1 MQPCR
6 YAFVATCVA
15 VAAANNSL
23 ELVRDVALEDVPAGP
38 RELHQRYSEIFRYGN
53 RNAASHL
60 WTSYILDRAAVTPAA
75 QIELLFSG
83 FCAVS
88 GSPVYPS
95 DYKRYRLRLKHAVT
109 GVDEVGFM
117 YYCCWPC
124 VCDTW
129 DFIKVDTLTVKTA
142 DGPKVYRFAVIGDPC
157 VNEAQ
162 LDVPF
167 VQPFDGRTTT
177 QIRPIVAET
186 HFLPR
191 AHGSALFTRGETQTI
206 ATCTLGTKDAE
217 QMIDGLNGLMEEFPG
232 LITKVQGTGLLFS
245 AELHPA
251 IEVVGFDGIE
261 TWLRKN
267 GLGVIHGGENS
278 LRFTPHFAISR
289 AEVAAIGSVAKPVTA
304 SSTVVNFRSR
314 AICAAASWRL
324 AK

>member
-6 YAFVATCVA
+6 ILFVAACAT
-15 VAAANNSL
+15 VAAANNL
-23 ELVRDVALEDVPAGP
+23 ELEVRDVDVPAGP

-60 WTSYILDRAAVTPAA
+60 WTSYILDRASVTPAA

-129 DFIKVDTLTVKTA
+129 DFIKVDTLTVNTA

-157 VNEAQ
+157 LNEQQ

-167 VQPFDGRTTT
+167 IQPFDGRTTT
-177 QIRPIVAET
+177 LRRDAPEVRCENGRLIGATRT
-186 HFLPR
+186 D
-191 AHGSALFTRGETQTI
+191 HGFI
-206 ATCTLGTKDAE
+206 
-217 QMIDGLNGLMEEFPG
+217 
-232 LITKVQGTGLLFS
+232 
-245 AELHPA
+245 
-251 IEVVGFDGIE
+251 
-261 TWLRKN
+261 
-267 GLGVIHGGENS
+267 
-278 LRFTPHFAISR
+278 AISMFFDAPSEEEEDRGVWQPGRVVQRGGHVFQDDVEYSDMCSQR
-289 AEVAAIGSVAKPVTA
+289 AANGYNSGMGEIFRRVAAITPVSQTEDA
-304 SSTVVNFRSR
+304 VG
-314 AICAAASWRL
+314 AL
-324 AK
+324 L

>member
-1 MQPCR
+1 MDRWNRQLIVI
-6 YAFVATCVA
+6 VAAAA
-15 VAAANNSL
+15 VAAGNTL
-23 ELVRDVALEDVPAGP
+23 ELEVRDVDVPAGP

-60 WTSYILDRAAVTPAA
+60 WTSYIIDRAAVTPAA

-157 VNEAQ
+157 LNEQQ

-167 VQPFDGRTTT
+167 IQPFDGRTTT
-177 QIRPIVAET
+177 LRRDAPEVRCENGRLIGATRT
-186 HFLPR
+186 D
-191 AHGSALFTRGETQTI
+191 HGFI
-206 ATCTLGTKDAE
+206 
-217 QMIDGLNGLMEEFPG
+217 
-232 LITKVQGTGLLFS
+232 
-245 AELHPA
+245 
-251 IEVVGFDGIE
+251 
-261 TWLRKN
+261 
-267 GLGVIHGGENS
+267 
-278 LRFTPHFAISR
+278 AISMFFDAPSEEEEDRGVWQPGRVVQRGGHVFQDDVEYSDMCSQR
-289 AEVAAIGSVAKPVTA
+289 AANGYDSGMGEIFRRVAAITPVGSQIEAPDAVGA
-304 SSTVVNFRSR
+304 
-314 AICAAASWRL
+314 L
-324 AK
+324 L

>member
-1 MQPCR
+1 MQPFR
-6 YAFVATCVA
+6 STFVAACAT

-60 WTSYILDRAAVTPAA
+60 WTSYILDRASVTPAA
-75 QIELLFSG
+75 QIESLFSG

-129 DFIKVDTLTVKTA
+129 DFIKVDTLTVNTA
-142 DGPKVYRFAVIGDPC
+142 DSGPKVYRFAVIGDPC
-157 VNEAQ
+157 LNEEQ

-167 VQPFDGRTTT
+167 IQPFDGRTTT
-177 QIRPIVAET
+177 LRRDAPEVRCENGQLIGATRT
-186 HFLPR
+186 D
-191 AHGSALFTRGETQTI
+191 HGF
-206 ATCTLGTKDAE
+206 
-217 QMIDGLNGLMEEFPG
+217 
-232 LITKVQGTGLLFS
+232 V
-245 AELHPA
+245 
-251 IEVVGFDGIE
+251 
-261 TWLRKN
+261 
-267 GLGVIHGGENS
+267 
-278 LRFTPHFAISR
+278 AISMFFDAPIDEDEDRGVWQPGRITQSGGHVFQDDVEYSDMCSER
-289 AEVAAIGSVAKPVTA
+289 ASNGYNSGMGEIFRRVAAITPVSQTEDA
-304 SSTVVNFRSR
+304 VG
-314 AICAAASWRL
+314 AL
-324 AK
+324 L

>member
-1 MQPCR
+1 MQPFR
-6 YAFVATCVA
+6 GAFVAACA
-15 VAAANNSL
+15 ALAAANNSL

-129 DFIKVDTLTVKTA
+129 DFIKVDTLTVTTA

-177 QIRPIVAET
+177 LRRDAPEVRCENGQLIGATRT
-186 HFLPR
+186 D
-191 AHGSALFTRGETQTI
+191 HGFI
-206 ATCTLGTKDAE
+206 
-217 QMIDGLNGLMEEFPG
+217 
-232 LITKVQGTGLLFS
+232 
-245 AELHPA
+245 
-251 IEVVGFDGIE
+251 
-261 TWLRKN
+261 
-267 GLGVIHGGENS
+267 
-278 LRFTPHFAISR
+278 AISMFFDAPIDEEEEDSGVWKPGRITQRGGHVFQDDVEYSDMCSQR
-289 AEVAAIGSVAKPVTA
+289 AANGYDSGMGEIFRRVAAITPVGSNEIEAPHATDA
-304 SSTVVNFRSR
+304 
-314 AICAAASWRL
+314 L
-324 AK
+324 L

>member
-1 MQPCR
+1 MASRVTSTIPHR
-6 YAFVATCVA
+6 
-15 VAAANNSL
+15 
-23 ELVRDVALEDVPAGP
+23 
-38 RELHQRYSEIFRYGN
+38 
-53 RNAASHL
+53 SHL

-167 VQPFDGRTTT
+167 IQPFDGRTTT
-177 QIRPIVAET
+177 LRRDAPEVRCADGRLIGATRT
-186 HFLPR
+186 D
-191 AHGSALFTRGETQTI
+191 HGFI
-206 ATCTLGTKDAE
+206 
-217 QMIDGLNGLMEEFPG
+217 
-232 LITKVQGTGLLFS
+232 
-245 AELHPA
+245 
-251 IEVVGFDGIE
+251 
-261 TWLRKN
+261 
-267 GLGVIHGGENS
+267 
-278 LRFTPHFAISR
+278 AISMFFDAPSEEEEDRGVWQPGRVVQRDGHVFQDDVEYSDMCSQR
-289 AEVAAIGSVAKPVTA
+289 AANGYDSGMGEIFRRVAAITPVGSNQLEAPDAVGA
-304 SSTVVNFRSR
+304 
-314 AICAAASWRL
+314 L
-324 AK
+324 L

>member
-1 MQPCR
+1 MQPFR
-6 YAFVATCVA
+6 VAFVAICAA

-75 QIELLFSG
+75 QLELLFSG

-129 DFIKVDTLTVKTA
+129 DFIKVDTLTVNTA
-142 DGPKVYRFAVIGDPC
+142 DGPKKYRFAVIGDPC
-157 VNEAQ
+157 VNEEQ

-167 VQPFDGRTTT
+167 IQPFDGRTTT
-177 QIRPIVAET
+177 LRRDAPEVRCENGHLIGATRT
-186 HFLPR
+186 D
-191 AHGSALFTRGETQTI
+191 HGFI
-206 ATCTLGTKDAE
+206 
-217 QMIDGLNGLMEEFPG
+217 
-232 LITKVQGTGLLFS
+232 
-245 AELHPA
+245 
-251 IEVVGFDGIE
+251 
-261 TWLRKN
+261 
-267 GLGVIHGGENS
+267 
-278 LRFTPHFAISR
+278 AISMFFDAPSEEEEDRGVWQPGRVVQRGGHVFQDDVEYSDMCSQR
-289 AEVAAIGSVAKPVTA
+289 AANGYDSGMGEIFRRVAAITPVGSDQIEAPH
-304 SSTVVNFRSR
+304 
-314 AICAAASWRL
+314 AIDAL
-324 AK
+324 L

>member
-1 MQPCR
+1 MQPFR
-6 YAFVATCVA
+6 VAFVAICAA

-23 ELVRDVALEDVPAGP
+23 ELVRDLALEDVPAGP

-60 WTSYILDRAAVTPAA
+60 WTSYILDRAAMTPAA
-75 QIELLFSG
+75 QLELLFSG

-157 VNEAQ
+157 RNEEQ

-177 QIRPIVAET
+177 LRRDAPEVRCADGRLIGAT
-186 HFLPR
+186 HTD
-191 AHGSALFTRGETQTI
+191 HGFI
-206 ATCTLGTKDAE
+206 
-217 QMIDGLNGLMEEFPG
+217 
-232 LITKVQGTGLLFS
+232 
-245 AELHPA
+245 
-251 IEVVGFDGIE
+251 
-261 TWLRKN
+261 
-267 GLGVIHGGENS
+267 
-278 LRFTPHFAISR
+278 AISMFFDAPSEEEEDRGVWQPGRIQQSGGHVFQDDVEYSDMCSQR
-289 AEVAAIGSVAKPVTA
+289 AANGYDSGMGEIFRRVAAITPVGSNQLEAPD
-304 SSTVVNFRSR
+304 
-314 AICAAASWRL
+314 AIGAL
-324 AK
+324 L

>member
-1 MQPCR
+1 MQSFR
-6 YAFVATCVA
+6 VAFVAICAA

-129 DFIKVDTLTVKTA
+129 DFIKVDTLTVNTA
-142 DGPKVYRFAVIGDPC
+142 DGPKIYRFAVIGDPC

-167 VQPFDGRTTT
+167 IQPFDGRTTT
-177 QIRPIVAET
+177 LRRDAPEVRCENGQLIGATRT
-186 HFLPR
+186 D
-191 AHGSALFTRGETQTI
+191 HGF
-206 ATCTLGTKDAE
+206 
-217 QMIDGLNGLMEEFPG
+217 
-232 LITKVQGTGLLFS
+232 V
-245 AELHPA
+245 
-251 IEVVGFDGIE
+251 
-261 TWLRKN
+261 
-267 GLGVIHGGENS
+267 
-278 LRFTPHFAISR
+278 AISMFFDAPSEEEEDRGVWQPGRVVQRDGHVFQDDVEYSDMCSQR
-289 AEVAAIGSVAKPVTA
+289 AANGYDSGMGEIFRRVAAITPVGSDQLEAPR
-304 SSTVVNFRSR
+304 VVD
-314 AICAAASWRL
+314 AL
-324 AK
+324 L

>member
-1 MQPCR
+1 MQPFR
-6 YAFVATCVA
+6 AAFVAACAA

-60 WTSYILDRAAVTPAA
+60 WTSYILDRASVTPAA
-75 QIELLFSG
+75 QLELLFSG

-129 DFIKVDTLTVKTA
+129 DFIKVDTLTITTA
-142 DGPKVYRFAVIGDPC
+142 DGPKLYRFAVIGDPC
-157 VNEAQ
+157 RNEEQ

-177 QIRPIVAET
+177 LRRDAPEVRCADGRLIGATRT
-186 HFLPR
+186 D
-191 AHGSALFTRGETQTI
+191 HGFI
-206 ATCTLGTKDAE
+206 
-217 QMIDGLNGLMEEFPG
+217 
-232 LITKVQGTGLLFS
+232 
-245 AELHPA
+245 
-251 IEVVGFDGIE
+251 
-261 TWLRKN
+261 
-267 GLGVIHGGENS
+267 
-278 LRFTPHFAISR
+278 AISMFFDAPIDEEEDRGVWQPGRVVQRGGHVFQDDVEYSDMCADR
-289 AEVAAIGSVAKPVTA
+289 ASNGYNSGMGEIFRRVAAITPVGSDQLEAPHD
-304 SSTVVNFRSR
+304 
-314 AICAAASWRL
+314 AIGAML
-324 AK
+324 

>member
-1 MQPCR
+1 MASRVTSTIPHR
-6 YAFVATCVA
+6 
-15 VAAANNSL
+15 
-23 ELVRDVALEDVPAGP
+23 
-38 RELHQRYSEIFRYGN
+38 
-53 RNAASHL
+53 SHL

-129 DFIKVDTLTVKTA
+129 DFIKVDTLTVNTA

-157 VNEAQ
+157 ANEAQ

-177 QIRPIVAET
+177 LRRDAPEVRCENGQLIGATRT
-186 HFLPR
+186 D
-191 AHGSALFTRGETQTI
+191 HGFI
-206 ATCTLGTKDAE
+206 
-217 QMIDGLNGLMEEFPG
+217 
-232 LITKVQGTGLLFS
+232 
-245 AELHPA
+245 
-251 IEVVGFDGIE
+251 
-261 TWLRKN
+261 
-267 GLGVIHGGENS
+267 
-278 LRFTPHFAISR
+278 AISMFFDAPSEEEEDRGVWQPGRVVQRGGHVFQDDVEYSDMCADR
-289 AEVAAIGSVAKPVTA
+289 ASNGYNSGMGEIFRRVAAITPVGSDQLEAPHD
-304 SSTVVNFRSR
+304 
-314 AICAAASWRL
+314 AIGAML
-324 AK
+324 

>member
-6 YAFVATCVA
+6 TAFIAACAA
-15 VAAANNSL
+15 VAAANTL
-23 ELVRDVALEDVPAGP
+23 ELEVRDVDVPAGP

-60 WTSYILDRAAVTPAA
+60 WTTYILDRASVTPAA

-129 DFIKVDTLTVKTA
+129 DFIKVDTLTVNTA
-142 DGPKVYRFAVIGDPC
+142 DGPKAYRFAVIGDPC
-157 VNEAQ
+157 RNEEQ

-177 QIRPIVAET
+177 LRRDAPEVRCENGRLIGATRT
-186 HFLPR
+186 D
-191 AHGSALFTRGETQTI
+191 HGFI
-206 ATCTLGTKDAE
+206 
-217 QMIDGLNGLMEEFPG
+217 
-232 LITKVQGTGLLFS
+232 
-245 AELHPA
+245 
-251 IEVVGFDGIE
+251 
-261 TWLRKN
+261 
-267 GLGVIHGGENS
+267 
-278 LRFTPHFAISR
+278 AISMFFDAPSEEEEDRGVWQPGRVVQRDGHVFQDDVEYSDMCADR
-289 AEVAAIGSVAKPVTA
+289 ASNGYNSGMGEIFRRVAAITPISTEDAVAA
-304 SSTVVNFRSR
+304 
-314 AICAAASWRL
+314 L
-324 AK
+324 L

>member
-1 MQPCR
+1 MQPFR
-6 YAFVATCVA
+6 VAFVAICAA

-117 YYCCWPC
+117 FYCCWPC

-129 DFIKVDTLTVKTA
+129 DFIKVDTLTVNTA
-142 DGPKVYRFAVIGDPC
+142 DNGPKVYRFAVIGDPC
-157 VNEAQ
+157 RNEEQ

-177 QIRPIVAET
+177 LRRDAPEVRCENGQLIGATRT
-186 HFLPR
+186 D
-191 AHGSALFTRGETQTI
+191 HGF
-206 ATCTLGTKDAE
+206 
-217 QMIDGLNGLMEEFPG
+217 
-232 LITKVQGTGLLFS
+232 V
-245 AELHPA
+245 
-251 IEVVGFDGIE
+251 
-261 TWLRKN
+261 
-267 GLGVIHGGENS
+267 
-278 LRFTPHFAISR
+278 AISMFFDAPSEEEADGGVWQPGRITRSGGHVFQDDVEYSDMCADR
-289 AEVAAIGSVAKPVTA
+289 ASNGYNSGMGEIFRRVAAITPIDQIGDAYGA
-304 SSTVVNFRSR
+304 
-314 AICAAASWRL
+314 L
-324 AK
+324 L

>member
-1 MQPCR
+1 MSTAALLKPFCI
-6 YAFVATCVA
+6 AVLAACAT
-15 VAAANNSL
+15 VAAANTL
-23 ELVRDVALEDVPAGP
+23 ELEVRDVDVPAGP

-129 DFIKVDTLTVKTA
+129 DFIKVDTLTVNTA

-157 VNEAQ
+157 LNEQQ

-167 VQPFDGRTTT
+167 IQPFDGRTTT
-177 QIRPIVAET
+177 LRRDAPEVRCENGRLIGATRT
-186 HFLPR
+186 D
-191 AHGSALFTRGETQTI
+191 HGFI
-206 ATCTLGTKDAE
+206 
-217 QMIDGLNGLMEEFPG
+217 
-232 LITKVQGTGLLFS
+232 
-245 AELHPA
+245 
-251 IEVVGFDGIE
+251 
-261 TWLRKN
+261 
-267 GLGVIHGGENS
+267 
-278 LRFTPHFAISR
+278 AISMFFDAPIDEEEEDSGVWKPGRITQRGGHVFQDDVEYSDMCTRR
-289 AEVAAIGSVAKPVTA
+289 AANGYDSGMGEIFRRVAAITPV
-304 SSTVVNFRSR
+304 SSQIEDAVG
-314 AICAAASWRL
+314 AL
-324 AK
+324 L

>member
-1 MQPCR
+1 MQPFR
-6 YAFVATCVA
+6 VAFVAICAA

-129 DFIKVDTLTVKTA
+129 DFIKVDTLTVNTA

-157 VNEAQ
+157 RNEEQ

-177 QIRPIVAET
+177 LRRDAPEVRCENGQLIGATRT
-186 HFLPR
+186 D
-191 AHGSALFTRGETQTI
+191 HGF
-206 ATCTLGTKDAE
+206 
-217 QMIDGLNGLMEEFPG
+217 
-232 LITKVQGTGLLFS
+232 V
-245 AELHPA
+245 
-251 IEVVGFDGIE
+251 
-261 TWLRKN
+261 
-267 GLGVIHGGENS
+267 
-278 LRFTPHFAISR
+278 AISMFFDAPSEEEEDRGVWQPGRVVQRGGHVFQDDVEYSDMCSER
-289 AEVAAIGSVAKPVTA
+289 ASNGYNSGMGEIFRRVAAITPVGSDQIEAPR
-304 SSTVVNFRSR
+304 TVD
-314 AICAAASWRL
+314 AL
-324 AK
+324 L

>member
-6 YAFVATCVA
+6 IAFLVACAA

-75 QIELLFSG
+75 QLELLFSG

-129 DFIKVDTLTVKTA
+129 DFIKVDTLTVHTA

-157 VNEAQ
+157 LNEQQ

-167 VQPFDGRTTT
+167 IQPFDGRTTT
-177 QIRPIVAET
+177 LRRDAPEVRCENGRLIGATRT
-186 HFLPR
+186 D
-191 AHGSALFTRGETQTI
+191 HGFI
-206 ATCTLGTKDAE
+206 
-217 QMIDGLNGLMEEFPG
+217 
-232 LITKVQGTGLLFS
+232 
-245 AELHPA
+245 
-251 IEVVGFDGIE
+251 
-261 TWLRKN
+261 
-267 GLGVIHGGENS
+267 
-278 LRFTPHFAISR
+278 AISMFFDAPSEEEEDRGVWQPGRVVQRDGHVFQDDVEYSDMCSQR
-289 AEVAAIGSVAKPVTA
+289 AANGYDSGMGEIFRKVAAITPVGSNQIEEVPHAVDA
-304 SSTVVNFRSR
+304 
-314 AICAAASWRL
+314 L
-324 AK
+324 L

>member
-6 YAFVATCVA
+6 YAFVAACAA

-23 ELVRDVALEDVPAGP
+23 ELVRDVALEDVPTGP

-60 WTSYILDRAAVTPAA
+60 WSSYILDRAAVTPAA
-75 QIELLFSG
+75 QLELLFSG

-129 DFIKVDTLTVKTA
+129 DFIKVDTLTVNTA
-142 DGPKVYRFAVIGDPC
+142 DGPKTYRFAVIGDPC
-157 VNEAQ
+157 ANEEQ

-177 QIRPIVAET
+177 LRRDAPEVRCENGRLIGATRT
-186 HFLPR
+186 D
-191 AHGSALFTRGETQTI
+191 HGFI
-206 ATCTLGTKDAE
+206 
-217 QMIDGLNGLMEEFPG
+217 
-232 LITKVQGTGLLFS
+232 
-245 AELHPA
+245 
-251 IEVVGFDGIE
+251 
-261 TWLRKN
+261 
-267 GLGVIHGGENS
+267 
-278 LRFTPHFAISR
+278 AISMFFDAPSEEEEDRGVWQPGRVVQRGGRVFQDDVEYSDMCSER
-289 AEVAAIGSVAKPVTA
+289 ASNGYNSGMGEIFRRVAAITPI
-304 SSTVVNFRSR
+304 STEDAVG
-314 AICAAASWRL
+314 AL
-324 AK
+324 L

>member
-1 MQPCR
+1 MQPFR
-6 YAFVATCVA
+6 IAFVACAA

-53 RNAASHL
+53 RVNAASHF
-60 WTSYILDRAAVTPAA
+60 WTTQVAHELLDRASVTPAA

-129 DFIKVDTLTVKTA
+129 DFIKVDTLTVNTA

-157 VNEAQ
+157 RNEEQ

-177 QIRPIVAET
+177 LRRDAPEVRCENGRLIGATRT
-186 HFLPR
+186 D
-191 AHGSALFTRGETQTI
+191 HGF
-206 ATCTLGTKDAE
+206 
-217 QMIDGLNGLMEEFPG
+217 
-232 LITKVQGTGLLFS
+232 V
-245 AELHPA
+245 
-251 IEVVGFDGIE
+251 
-261 TWLRKN
+261 
-267 GLGVIHGGENS
+267 
-278 LRFTPHFAISR
+278 AISMFFDAPSDEEADRGVWQPGRITRSGGHVFQDDVEYSDACAER
-289 AEVAAIGSVAKPVTA
+289 ASNGYDSGMGEIFRRVAAITPVGQTEDA
-304 SSTVVNFRSR
+304 VG
-314 AICAAASWRL
+314 ALLW
-324 AK
+324 

>member
-6 YAFVATCVA
+6 CAFVAICAA
-15 VAAANNSL
+15 VAASNSL

-60 WTSYILDRAAVTPAA
+60 WTSYILDRASVTPAA
-75 QIELLFSG
+75 QIESLFSG

-129 DFIKVDTLTVKTA
+129 DFIKVDTLTVNTA
-142 DGPKVYRFAVIGDPC
+142 DSGPKAYRFAVIGDPC
-157 VNEAQ
+157 RNEEQ

-177 QIRPIVAET
+177 LRRDAPEVRCENGQLIGATRT
-186 HFLPR
+186 D
-191 AHGSALFTRGETQTI
+191 HGF
-206 ATCTLGTKDAE
+206 
-217 QMIDGLNGLMEEFPG
+217 
-232 LITKVQGTGLLFS
+232 V
-245 AELHPA
+245 
-251 IEVVGFDGIE
+251 
-261 TWLRKN
+261 
-267 GLGVIHGGENS
+267 
-278 LRFTPHFAISR
+278 AISMFFDAPTDEEADRGVWQPGRITRSGGHVFQDDVEYSDMCTER
-289 AEVAAIGSVAKPVTA
+289 ASNGYNSGMGEIFRRVAAITPI
-304 SSTVVNFRSR
+304 STED
-314 AICAAASWRL
+314 AAGAL
-324 AK
+324 L

>member
-1 MQPCR
+1 MDRQHIKR
-6 YAFVATCVA
+6 IVLVAAAA
-15 VAAANNSL
+15 VAAGNTL
-23 ELVRDVALEDVPAGP
+23 ELEVRDVDVPAGP

-142 DGPKVYRFAVIGDPC
+142 DGPKAYRFAVIGDPC
-157 VNEAQ
+157 VNEDQ

-177 QIRPIVAET
+177 LRRDAPDVRCADGRLIGATRT
-186 HFLPR
+186 D
-191 AHGSALFTRGETQTI
+191 HGF
-206 ATCTLGTKDAE
+206 
-217 QMIDGLNGLMEEFPG
+217 
-232 LITKVQGTGLLFS
+232 V
-245 AELHPA
+245 
-251 IEVVGFDGIE
+251 
-261 TWLRKN
+261 
-267 GLGVIHGGENS
+267 
-278 LRFTPHFAISR
+278 AISMFFDAPTDEEVDRGVWQPGRITRSGNHVFQDDVEYSGMCADR
-289 AEVAAIGSVAKPVTA
+289 AANGYNSGMGEIFRRVAAITPIDQSEDAVGA
-304 SSTVVNFRSR
+304 
-314 AICAAASWRL
+314 L
-324 AK
+324 L

>member
-1 MQPCR
+1 MSTAALLKPFCI
-6 YAFVATCVA
+6 AVLAACAT
-15 VAAANNSL
+15 VAAANTL
-23 ELVRDVALEDVPAGP
+23 ELEVRDVDVPAGP

-129 DFIKVDTLTVKTA
+129 DFIKVDTLTVNTA

-157 VNEAQ
+157 LNEQQ

-167 VQPFDGRTTT
+167 IQPFDGRTTT
-177 QIRPIVAET
+177 LRRDAPEVRCENGRLIGATRT
-186 HFLPR
+186 D
-191 AHGSALFTRGETQTI
+191 HGFI
-206 ATCTLGTKDAE
+206 
-217 QMIDGLNGLMEEFPG
+217 
-232 LITKVQGTGLLFS
+232 
-245 AELHPA
+245 
-251 IEVVGFDGIE
+251 
-261 TWLRKN
+261 
-267 GLGVIHGGENS
+267 
-278 LRFTPHFAISR
+278 AISMFFDAPSEEEEDRGVWQPGRVVQRGGHVFQDDVEYSDMCSQR
-289 AEVAAIGSVAKPVTA
+289 AANGYNSGMGEIFRRVAAITPI
-304 SSTVVNFRSR
+304 STEDAVG
-314 AICAAASWRL
+314 AL
-324 AK
+324 L